1 MGILGTMIVILL
13 WATMGLLCI
22 VQNQEQLEQLTIG
35 NALTAFLIFMI
46 FGPCFVVVNVIEA
59 MLVWLGWEDND
70 DDGRGV

>member
-1 MGILGTMIVILL
+1 MIVILL
-13 WATMGLLCI
+13 WTTMGLLCI
-22 VQNQEQLEQLTIG
+22 VQNQEQLERLTIG

-46 FGPCFVVVNVIEA
+46 FGLCFVVVNVIEA

>member
-46 FGPCFVVVNVIEA
+46 FGPCFVIVNVIEA
-59 MLVWLGWEDND
+59 ILVWLGWEDSND
-70 DDGRGV
+70 DGHGV